1 MGKYIIDT
9 DQYTHMFNPSCIG
22 IYGIGENLATDD
34 DEDVVWGRMV
44 NINELDEL
52 NPKYIK
58 ENFDGLFD
66 GEHHKAHD
74 DVYQR
79 GLEDG
84 KAQGMSDLMT
94 AIRKLIECNTST
106 EMSSLGFDWGSDI
119 NTWTGY
125 LLYIL
130 NTFPPLEIIDK
141 IKAHEQKQEEAKKR
155 DIQND
160 LDHLMT
166 QTGMTVDEISQRL
179 KEMVE

>member
-9 DQYTHMFNPSCIG
+9 DQFTHRFNPSCIG
-22 IYGIGENLATDD
+22 VYGIGKGIDD
-34 DEDVVWGRMV
+34 MNEKVVWSRMV
-44 NINELDEL
+44 NIDDLDEL
-52 NPKYIK
+52 NSKYIE
-58 ENFDGLFD
+58 ENFEGLFD

-84 KAQGMSDLMT
+84 KTQGMSDLMT
-94 AIRKLIECNTST
+94 AIRKLIKCETST
-106 EMSSLGFDWGSDI
+106 EMSSLGFDWCSGI

-141 IKAHEQKQEEAKKR
+141 IKTHEQKQEEAKKR

-160 LDHLMT
+160 LDCLMT
-166 QTGMTVDEISQRL
+166 QTGMTIDEIAMGL
-179 KEMVE
+179 KRMVK